1 VKSGVVVVIVKFSSS
16 SSSSFGEFGCEKS
29 CAVLKKKLLLVFGWF
44 VCLLGSYL
52 NPNRFL
58 KACSSSSSKK

>member
-16 SSSSFGEFGCEKS
+16 SSSSSSFEEFGCEKS
-29 CAVLKKKLLLVFGWF
+29 CAVGWF
-44 VCLLGSYL
+44 VCLLGSYS

-58 KACSSSSSKK
+58 KACSSSSSKKKKKK